1 MGWLKKFPRL
11 SSILLIATYGVFG
24 WIYGSWTVELA
35 TDVRLWYG
43 LVRLSI
49 ASAISY
55 GLGLCLIL
63 IIIIFFTAPTTIFT
77 LGMASWFRLDAEAFI
92 AIAASVVIFAFIV
105 EYPIAFTR
113 FLVLSATAMLFR
125 LDLQTMGYSQNIAQV
140 ILIMLSLTAFTIGV
154 LFKFYEQS
162 LF

>member
-1 MGWLKKFPRL
+1 MNWLQKVPKISL
-11 SSILLIATYGVFG
+11 ILLIATYGVFG
-24 WIYGSWTVELA
+24 WIYGTWTIELA
-35 TDVRLWYG
+35 AEFRLWYA
-43 LVRLSI
+43 LVTPSI
-49 ASAISY
+49 ALAISY

-63 IIIIFFTAPTTIFT
+63 IIIIFFTAPIALFT
-77 LGMASWFRLDAEAFI
+77 LGMSGWFKLDFKALG
-92 AIAASVVIFAFIV
+92 AIAASIIIFGFIV